1 MSKNILIAAGGT
13 GGHLF
18 PALAVGKELEEKYGC
33 KLYFIGTNYRIESK
47 KIPEMGYPYFP
58 TPITAFPGINFKSIN
73 WIFNFLKS
81 KSIANKAIKEN
92 NIDALICAGAY
103 LCVPPGM
110 AASSNNV
117 PIFLMESNVNLG
129 KANKILLS
137 RAKKIFTSW
146 EKTTAYIADKSKVML
161 AGNPIR
167 KEILNLPKRE
177 DSLKKY
183 GFENKLTLL
192 IMGGSLGAKSINTAI
207 YNSID
212 KLSKEDINIIWQT
225 GGEKNLEGLSINSES
240 GDLNF
245 GENVRVIDFINDMA
259 SVYSIADLI
268 VSRSGAT
275 AVSEISIVGT
285 ASILIPLGSAS
296 NNEQYLNA
304 KTLADNNSGVL
315 ISDNEL
321 EIKLYDAIS
330 ELISNET
337 KRAELSSNIKFFAKR
352 EAASTV
358 ADFIIK
364 SI

>member
-33 KLYFIGTNYRIESK
+33 KLFFIGTDYRIESK

-58 TPITAFPGINFKSIN
+58 TPITAFPGINFKSIK
-73 WIFNFLKS
+73 WIYNFLKS
-81 KSIANKAIKEN
+81 KKIAHKVIKEN
-92 NIDALICAGAY
+92 KIDALICAGAY
-103 LCVPPGM
+103 LCVPPGL

-137 RAKKIFTSW
+137 KAKKIFTSW
-146 EKTTAYIADKSKVML
+146 EKTSAYIADKSKVIL

-183 GFENKLTLL
+183 GFKDKLTLL

-207 YNSID
+207 YKSID
-212 KLSKEDINIIWQT
+212 KLNKENINIIWQT
-225 GGEKNLEGLSINSES
+225 GGKKNLEGLSTNSDNGNINYN
-240 GDLNF
+240 D
-245 GENVRVIDFINDMA
+245 NVKVIDFIDDMA

-285 ASILIPLGSAS
+285 AAILIPLGSAS
-296 NNEQYLNA
+296 NNEQFLNA
-304 KTLADNNSGVL
+304 KTLADNNSAVL

-321 EIKLYDAIS
+321 EIKLYDVIF
-330 ELISNET
+330 ELTNNET
-337 KRAELSSNIKFFAKR
+337 KRAELSNNIKFFAKR

-358 ADFIIK
+358 AEFIIK